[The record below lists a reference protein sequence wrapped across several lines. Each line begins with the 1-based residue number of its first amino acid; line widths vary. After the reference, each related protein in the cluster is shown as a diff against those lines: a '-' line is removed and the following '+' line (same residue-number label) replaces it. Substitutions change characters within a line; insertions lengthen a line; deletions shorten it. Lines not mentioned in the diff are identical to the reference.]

1 MYVGR
6 IVSVGLT
13 NSNQLCLMYRVSSR
27 TFPNRIIKD
36 MNGSLA
42 VIPSPG
48 SETDIYQNPYISY
61 NCLRHNSEFA
71 VVGNGT
77 HNDPIFEKLESGM
90 SIRDS
95 LISSLFGMDY
105 EHDDYSTPRIAAVV
119 GKSSKSLALG
129 IIRAD
134 GIEVEVF
141 NLNHGAYR
149 FVSTYETNR
158 ISRDSGGSGFNP
170 QNSKEASQFIIDGGK
185 FSEFRMPVSSAAAIE
200 SDMAKLSK
208 NFQWIYIAHSFKGG
222 KK

>member
-13 NSNQLCLMYRVSSR
+13 ISNRLCLMYRVSSR
-27 TFPNRIIKD
+27 SFPNRVIKD
-36 MNGSLA
+36 IKGALA

-77 HNDPIFEKLESGM
+77 HTDPIFEKLESGM

-95 LISSLFGMDY
+95 LTSVLFGMDY
-105 EHDDYSTPRIAAVV
+105 EHDDYSTPRIAAVA
-119 GKSSKSLALG
+119 SKSFKKLALG
-129 IIRAD
+129 IIRID
-134 GIEVEVF
+134 GIEIEAF
-141 NLNHGAYR
+141 NLKPGEYR

-158 ISRDSGGSGFNP
+158 ILADFGGINYNP
-170 QNSKEASQFIIDGGK
+170 QSSKEAAQYIIDGGK
-185 FSEFRMPVSSAAAIE
+185 FLEFEKPVSSAAAIE
-200 SDMAKLSK
+200 VDTGFETSYINLKRLS
-208 NFQWIYIAHSFKGG
+208 
-222 KK
+222 

>member
-13 NSNQLCLMYRVSSR
+13 NSNHLCLMYRVSSR
-27 TFPNRIIKD
+27 SFPNRVIKD
-36 MNGSLA
+36 IKGALA
-42 VIPSPG
+42 VIPSRG

-77 HNDPIFEKLESGM
+77 HTDPIFEKLESGM
-90 SIRDS
+90 SSRDS
-95 LISSLFGMDY
+95 LISVLSGMDY

-119 GKSSKSLALG
+119 SKSSKSLALG
-129 IIRAD
+129 IIRID

-141 NLNHGAYR
+141 NLKPGEYR

-158 ISRDSGGSGFNP
+158 ILTDFGGVNFNP
-170 QNSKEASQFIIDGGK
+170 KSSKEAAQYIIDGGK
-185 FSEFRMPVSSAAAIE
+185 FLEFEKPVSSAAAIE
-200 SDMAKLSK
+200 VDTGFEINYINHKKLS
-208 NFQWIYIAHSFKGG
+208 
-222 KK
+222 

>member
-13 NSNQLCLMYRVSSR
+13 NSNRLCLMYRVSSR
-27 TFPNRIIKD
+27 SFPNRLIKEIK
-36 MNGSLA
+36 GSLS

-77 HNDPIFEKLESGM
+77 HTDPIFEKLEFGM
-90 SIRDS
+90 SIRDALTS
-95 LISSLFGMDY
+95 VLFAMDY
-105 EHDDYSTPRIAAVV
+105 EHDDYATPRIAAAVN
-119 GKSSKSLALG
+119 KSPRSLALG
-129 IIRAD
+129 IIRID

-141 NLNHGAYR
+141 NLKPGAYR

-158 ISRDSGGSGFNP
+158 LLKDFGGTNLNP
-170 QNSKEASQFIIDGGK
+170 QNSKEASQYIIDSDK
-185 FSEFRMPVSSAAAIE
+185 FLEFEYPVSSAAAIE
-200 SDMAKLSK
+200 INTGFETSFINLK
-208 NFQWIYIAHSFKGG
+208 NIS
-222 KK
+222 

>member
-13 NSNQLCLMYRVSSR
+13 YSNRLCLMYRVSSR
-27 TFPNRIIKD
+27 SFPNRVIKD
-36 MNGSLA
+36 IKGALA

-77 HNDPIFEKLESGM
+77 HTDPIFEKLESGM

-95 LISSLFGMDY
+95 LTSVLFGMDF

-119 GKSSKSLALG
+119 SKSSRNLALG
-129 IIRAD
+129 IIRID
-134 GIEVEVF
+134 GIEIKVF
-141 NLNHGAYR
+141 NQIPGEYR
-149 FVSTYETNR
+149 FVTTYETNK
-158 ISRDSGGSGFNP
+158 ISTDFGGMDLNAQRP
-170 QNSKEASQFIIDGGK
+170 KEAAQFIINGGK
-185 FSEFRMPVSSAAAIE
+185 FLEFEKPVSSAAAIE
-200 SDMAKLSK
+200 VDTGFETSYINLKKLS
-208 NFQWIYIAHSFKGG
+208 
-222 KK
+222 

>member
-13 NSNQLCLMYRVSSR
+13 ISNRLCLMYRVSSR
-27 TFPNRIIKD
+27 SFPNRVIKD
-36 MNGSLA
+36 IKGALA

-77 HNDPIFEKLESGM
+77 HTDPIFGKLESGM

-95 LISSLFGMDY
+95 LTSVLFGMDF

-119 GKSSKSLALG
+119 SKSSKSLALG
-129 IIRAD
+129 IIRID
-134 GIEVEVF
+134 GIEIEIF
-141 NLNHGAYR
+141 NLEPGEYR
-149 FVSTYETNR
+149 FVSTYETNK
-158 ISRDSGGSGFNP
+158 ISTDFGGIELNAQNP
-170 QNSKEASQFIIDGGK
+170 REAAQFIINSGK
-185 FSEFRMPVSSAAAIE
+185 FIEFEKPVSSVAAIE
-200 SDMAKLSK
+200 VDTGFEVSYINLKRLS
-208 NFQWIYIAHSFKGG
+208 
-222 KK
+222 

>member
-1 MYVGR
+1 MYIGR

-13 NSNQLCLMYRVSSR
+13 GSNRLCIMYRVSSR
-27 TFPNRIIKD
+27 SFPNRVIKD
-36 MNGSLA
+36 IKGALA

-48 SETDIYQNPYISY
+48 SESDIFQNPYISY

-77 HNDPIFEKLESGM
+77 HTDPIFEKLESGM

-95 LISSLFGMDY
+95 LTSVLFGMDY

-129 IIRAD
+129 IIRID

-141 NLNHGAYR
+141 NLTPGEYR
-149 FVSTYETNR
+149 FVSTYETNK
-158 ISRDSGGSGFNP
+158 ISTDFGGTKLNVQNP
-170 QNSKEASQFIIDGGK
+170 EEAAQFIINGGK
-185 FSEFRMPVSSAAAIE
+185 FIEFEKPVSSAAAIE
-200 SDMAKLSK
+200 TDTGFETSYINLKGLS
-208 NFQWIYIAHSFKGG
+208 
-222 KK
+222 